1 MTGSSELVVISLCE
15 ITPWFQLSSKAWT
28 PFSGTGDQLKVPMKA
43 GCPKFSITSKQN
55 LKDFLYP
62 TVQSTLIIL
71 VITFISTCWH
81 LSYS

>member
-43 GCPKFSITSKQN
+43 GCPKFSITSK
-55 LKDFLYP
+55 
-62 TVQSTLIIL
+62 
-71 VITFISTCWH
+71 
-81 LSYS
+81 